1 MMQFEPLTK
10 DSKKWS
16 VKLIYEGRGYAGEY
30 TPIKDS
36 TGIQDSPILKMII
49 YKKEKKG
56 LALKCE
62 TDTYLFA
69 TDNVSLL
76 DSAMSLVLSVLDA
89 YKPDEMESFFYQNL
103 GYIHLRGKSPSL
115 KIEFEKGDA

>member
-1 MMQFEPLTK
+1 MMEFEPISK

-16 VKLIYEGRGYAGEY
+16 VKLVYEGKGYVGEY

-49 YKKEKKG
+49 YKKNKKD
-56 LALKCE
+56 LVFKYE

-76 DSAMSLVLSVLDA
+76 DKAISLVLSVLDE
-89 YKPDEMESFFYQNL
+89 YKPDEMERFFYQNL

-115 KIEFEKGDA
+115 KIEFETGDA